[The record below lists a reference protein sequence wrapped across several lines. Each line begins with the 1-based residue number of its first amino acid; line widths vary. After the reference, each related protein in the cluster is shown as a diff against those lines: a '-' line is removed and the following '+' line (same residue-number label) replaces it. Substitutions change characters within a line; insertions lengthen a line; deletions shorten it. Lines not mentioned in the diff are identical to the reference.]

1 MLCNCSYVDADVY
14 YVYVDADD
22 YYVYVDEDVYYV
34 LICILSTA

>member
-1 MLCNCSYVDADVY
+1 MLCNRSYVDADVY